1 MQEIATRQEMT
12 KKLTYGVGG
21 VGAGVGLLIITAL
34 KSSPLFWVAAGVCA
48 IAGVIMILSKKQTKA
63 GVVMLGAGILAGVA
77 GLATLALGPVLG
89 GIAGVGLI
97 VLGGISLF
105 RFFRD
110 LKKRS

>member
-21 VGAGVGLLIITAL
+21 IGAGIGLLIVTAL
-34 KSSPLFWVAAGVCA
+34 NSSPLFWVAAGVCA
-48 IAGVIMILSKKQTKA
+48 VAGVVMLLSKKQTKA
-63 GVVMLGAGILAGVA
+63 GVVMLGAAALAGVA
-77 GLATLALGPVLG
+77 ALATLLLGPVLG

-110 LKKRS
+110 MKKRS